1 MIRKINKINGI
12 LLLDKP
18 SGLTS
23 NKALQ
28 LTKKLFDA
36 EKAGHTGTL
45 DPTEGAYE
53 VLVEGNHDNALAA
66 LSYNGNLLGAAYA
79 ENNSC
84 IIILNQDVSNYEELV
99 LTVTAYNTTTVI
111 ESVMT
116 GESCPGY
123 IAGDVTG
130 DSQVNV
136 VDVITLVNI
145 VLDTV
150 TPDNCQ
156 LEFGDLNSDNTM
168 SIIDIILMVNII
180 LDN

>member
-1 MIRKINKINGI
+1 
-12 LLLDKP
+12 
-18 SGLTS
+18 
-23 NKALQ
+23 
-28 LTKKLFDA
+28 
-36 EKAGHTGTL
+36 
-45 DPTEGAYE
+45 
-53 VLVEGNHDNALAA
+53 
-66 LSYNGNLLGAAYA
+66 
-79 ENNSC
+79 
-84 IIILNQDVSNYEELV
+84 
-99 LTVTAYNTTTVI
+99 
-111 ESVMT
+111 MT